1 MKQFEAP
8 YLELILLKGDVIVTS
23 GETESEEGK
32 KEGESE
38 TGFTNP

>member
-23 GETESEEGK
+23 VFTEPEEENKTGETGDS
-32 KEGESE
+32 
-38 TGFTNP
+38 FNP